1 MQFSKSAGL
10 RLTDIRLDSRENT
23 VVIGDGKDFH
33 TGNNTKTE
41 NIFKIVP
48 LFANQTLKIKNC
60 IIEIEIFEFPF

>member
-10 RLTDIRLDSRENT
+10 RLTDIRLDSRDNT
-23 VVIGDGKDFH
+23 VVIGDGRDHH

-48 LFANQTLKIKNC
+48 LFPNQTLNNC
-60 IIEIEIFEFPF
+60 IIEIEIFEFLF